1 MVKIG
6 KTEMAKEKFHAAKN
20 PIKILDINV
29 DNIVISKLLKTKANS
44 KYLIGYLDKDIR
56 PLVLS
61 GYFKTFKVDD
71 KNNKLMSFGIDDE
84 KLLQKYK
91 AIWTKIEDFK
101 ILN

>member
-1 MVKIG
+1 MKFG
-6 KTEMAKEKFHAAKN
+6 KTEIAKGKFHAAKN

-29 DNIVISKLLKTKANS
+29 DNIVISKLVKTKTNS
-44 KYLIGYLDKDIR
+44 KYLIWYLDKDIGS
-56 PLVLS
+56 LVLS

-91 AIWTKIEDFK
+91 AIWTKIENFK